1 LIQPISILPRLVD
14 LEFARA
20 TATIPKVNR
29 GPAMSEMQPLI
40 RRRDEVAV
48 AVLTLADTASR
59 NSLSEAMFA
68 ALDEALAQLEADAS
82 VRAVVLAAEG
92 PVFCSGHNLKEMQAH
107 RNDPDGGRASVAA
120 LMAQCSAVMMRIN
133 RLRTPVIAAV
143 EGLATAAGCQ
153 LVASC
158 DLAVAGAEA
167 RFCTPGV
174 NMGLFCSTPAVA
186 LSRNVTA
193 KAAME
198 MLLTGEPID
207 AAKAERIGL
216 VNRVTA
222 KGEALGEAT
231 ELARRI
237 ATRSAEAIAFGKP
250 AFQAQAGLPLEAAYA
265 LASEVMARN
274 FLSPDAK
281 EGIVAFLE
289 KRAPHWPAGG

>member
-1 LIQPISILPRLVD
+1 
-14 LEFARA
+14 
-20 TATIPKVNR
+20 
-29 GPAMSEMQPLI
+29 
-40 RRRDEVAV
+40 VAI
-48 AVLTLADTASR
+48 LTLADPASR

-68 ALDEALAQLEADAS
+68 ALDAALSKLDADTS

-92 PVFCSGHNLKEMQAH
+92 PVFSSGHNLKEMQAH
-107 RNDPDGGRASVAA
+107 RNDPDGGRSWIEA
-120 LMAQCSAVMMRIN
+120 LMAQCSATMTRIT
-133 RLRTPVIAAV
+133 RLRAPVIAAV

-174 NMGLFCSTPAVA
+174 TNGLFCSTPAVA
-186 LSRNVTA
+186 LSRAVAA
-193 KAAME
+193 KPAME

-265 LASEVMARN
+265 LASGVMARN
-274 FLSPDAK
+274 FLAPDAK
-281 EGIVAFLE
+281 EGIAAFLE
-289 KRAPHWPAGG
+289 KRAPDWPAGG